1 MPRLSAI
8 LGREREM
15 RKLDYQSV
23 VETITEFL
31 REKVEEAGV
40 DGVVVGISGG
50 IDSATTAYLA
60 VRALGKENV
69 LGLIMPYYEN
79 NDVEDAK
86 LVCES
91 LGIDY
96 EVINIK
102 PIVESFVFQL
112 GFQPD
117 RRSLGNI
124 MSRTRMILLYA
135 HANQLNR
142 LVLGTSNRS
151 EFLTGYFTKW
161 GDGASDYAPLINL
174 YKTEVWEIAK
184 LLGVP
189 ERIIR
194 KKPTAGLWEGQTDED
209 ELGISYRLLDE
220 ILWRLVDLGMPKEE
234 IAEELGIDVERVE
247 YVEGLVRRSE
257 HKRRLPIGPEF

>member
-1 MPRLSAI
+1 MRTLDHRQVIDRITRFLS
-8 LGREREM
+8 
-15 RKLDYQSV
+15 
-23 VETITEFL
+23 
-31 REKVEEAGV
+31 EKIKESWAEGFVI
-40 DGVVVGISGG
+40 GISGG
-50 IDSATTAYLA
+50 VDSATTAYLA
-60 VRALGKENV
+60 ARAVGKEKV

-79 NDVEDAK
+79 REVEDAK

-91 LGIDY
+91 LGIDCKL
-96 EVINIK
+96 ILIK
-102 PIVESFVFQL
+102 PIVDSFVFQL
-112 GFQPD
+112 NFEPD
-117 RRSLGNI
+117 KRSLGNI
-124 MSRTRMILLYA
+124 MARTRMILLYA
-135 HANQLNR
+135 HANQMNR

-189 ERIIR
+189 ERIIQ

-220 ILWRLVDLGMPKEE
+220 ILWRLVDLGMAKKE
-234 IAEELGIDVERVE
+234 IAEELGIDIEKVE
-247 YVEGLVRRSE
+247 YVESLVKKSE
-257 HKRRLPIGPEF
+257 HKRRLPAGPEF

>member
-1 MPRLSAI
+1 
-8 LGREREM
+8 M
-15 RKLDYQSV
+15 RSLDYKS
-23 VETITEFL
+23 TIERIVSFI
-31 REKVEEAGV
+31 RDRVEETGAE
-40 DGVVVGISGG
+40 GVVIGISGG

-60 VRALGKENV
+60 VEALGKNNV

-79 NDVEDAK
+79 REIEDAK
-86 LVCES
+86 LVCET

-96 EVINIK
+96 KVISIK
-102 PIVESFVFQL
+102 PIVDEFERAVGELEVKS
-112 GFQPD
+112 
-117 RRSLGNI
+117 RGNV
-124 MSRTRMILLYA
+124 MSRTRMVLLYA
-135 HANQLNR
+135 HANTMNR

-184 LLGVP
+184 LLGVS

-220 ILWRLVDLGMPKEE
+220 ILWRLVDLGMKRTE
-234 IAEELGIDVERVE
+234 IASELGIEVEKVE
-247 YVEGLVRRSE
+247 YVESLVKASE
-257 HKRRLPIGPEF
+257 HKRRLPIGPDVI

>member
-1 MPRLSAI
+1 
-8 LGREREM
+8 M
-15 RKLDYQSV
+15 RVLDYGAAIDR
-23 VETITEFL
+23 ITWFI
-31 REKVEEAGV
+31 REKVGEAGA

-50 IDSATTAYLA
+50 IDSATVAHLA
-60 VRALGKENV
+60 VRALGKDKV

-79 NDVEDAK
+79 GDLEDAR
-86 LVCES
+86 LVCEA

-96 EVINIK
+96 RVISIK
-102 PIVESFVFQL
+102 PIVDEFERAVGGLDVKS
-112 GFQPD
+112 
-117 RRSLGNI
+117 RGNV
-124 MSRTRMILLYA
+124 MARTRMVLLYA
-135 HANQLNR
+135 HANAMNR

-151 EFLTGYFTKW
+151 EVLTGYFTKW

-189 ERIIR
+189 ERIIK

-220 ILWRLVDLGMPKEE
+220 ILWRMVDLGKEKSE
-234 IAEELGIDVERVE
+234 IAEELGIPLERVE
-247 YVEGLVRRSE
+247 YVEKLIRGSE
-257 HKRRLPIGPEF
+257 HKRRLPVGPVF

>member
-1 MPRLSAI
+1 M
-8 LGREREM
+8 M
-15 RKLDYQSV
+15 RSLDYPV
-23 VETITEFL
+23 VISKVKEFIA
-31 REKVEEAGV
+31 EKIGEAGA
-40 DGVVVGISGG
+40 GVVIGISGG

-60 VRALGKENV
+60 VEALGKERV
-69 LGLIMPYYEN
+69 LGLIMPYYQN
-79 NDVEDAK
+79 GDVEDAK
-86 LVCES
+86 LVCSS
-91 LGIDY
+91 LGI
-96 EVINIK
+96 ECREISIK
-102 PIVESFVFQL
+102 PIVDSLVARL

-117 RRSLGNI
+117 KRSLGNI
-124 MSRTRMILLYA
+124 MARTRMVLLYA
-135 HANQLNR
+135 HANAKNY

-189 ERIIR
+189 ERIIE

-220 ILWRLVDLGMPKEE
+220 ILWRLVDLGMPKYN
-234 IAEELGIDVERVE
+234 IAEELGIGIEKVE
-247 YVEGLVRRSE
+247 YVEGLVKRSE
-257 HKRRLPIGPEF
+257 HKRRLPLGPSF

>member
-1 MPRLSAI
+1 M
-8 LGREREM
+8 RE
-15 RKLDYQSV
+15 LDYTGVIEKLVSF
-23 VETITEFL
+23 IG
-31 REKVEEAGV
+31 EKVSEARV
-40 DGVVVGISGG
+40 KGVVIGVSGG

-60 VRALGKENV
+60 VRALGRERV
-69 LGLIMPYYEN
+69 LGLIMPYYQN
-79 NDVEDAK
+79 HDVEDAK

-91 LGIDY
+91 LGV
-96 EVINIK
+96 ECKVINIR
-102 PIVESFVFQL
+102 PIVDSFVAQL

-117 RRSLGNI
+117 KRSLGNI
-124 MSRTRMILLYA
+124 MARVRMVLLYA
-135 HANQLNR
+135 HANAKNY

-189 ERIIR
+189 GRIIE
-194 KKPTAGLWEGQTDED
+194 KKPTAGLWEGQSDED

-220 ILWRLVDLGMPKEE
+220 ILWRLVDLKMPKEK
-234 IAEELGIDVERVE
+234 IAEELGVPVERVE
-247 YVEGLVRRSE
+247 YVEELVRKSE
-257 HKRRLPIGPEF
+257 HKRKLPQGPEIP

>member
-1 MPRLSAI
+1 M
-8 LGREREM
+8 RE
-15 RKLDYQSV
+15 LDY
-23 VETITEFL
+23 
-31 REKVEEAGV
+31 EKVIGELVSFIGEKVAEAGSE
-40 DGVVVGISGG
+40 GVVIGISGG
-50 IDSATTAYLA
+50 IDSATVAYLA
-60 VRALGKENV
+60 AKALGKDRV
-69 LGLIMPYYEN
+69 MGLIMPYYEN
-79 NDVEDAK
+79 GDVEDAK

-91 LGIDY
+91 LGIEY
-96 EVINIK
+96 KTVSIK
-102 PIVESFVFQL
+102 PIVNAFVSQL

-117 RRSLGNI
+117 KRSLGNV
-124 MSRTRMILLYA
+124 MARTRMVLLYA

-174 YKTEVWEIAK
+174 YKTEVWEVAK

-189 ERIIR
+189 RRIIE

-234 IAEELGIDVERVE
+234 IAEELGVPVERVE
-247 YVEGLVRRSE
+247 YVESLVRKSE
-257 HKRRLPIGPEF
+257 HKRRLPLGPKF

>member
-1 MPRLSAI
+1 
-8 LGREREM
+8 M
-15 RKLDYQSV
+15 RKLDYNV
-23 VETITEFL
+23 VMETLTAFI
-31 REKVEEAGV
+31 RENVEKAEAE
-40 DGVVVGISGG
+40 GVVIGISGG
-50 IDSATTAYLA
+50 IDSATVAYLA
-60 VRALGKENV
+60 TNVLGKEKV
-69 LGLIMPYYEN
+69 LGLIMPYYETH
-79 NDVEDAK
+79 DVEDAK

-91 LGIDY
+91 LGI
-96 EVINIK
+96 EHKVINIR
-102 PIVESFVFQL
+102 PMVDTFASQL

-117 RRSLGNI
+117 NRSLGNV
-124 MSRTRMILLYA
+124 MARTRMILLYA

-174 YKTEVWEIAK
+174 YKTEVWEVAK

-189 ERIIR
+189 ERIIQ

-220 ILWRLVDLGMPKEE
+220 VLWRLVDLKMPKDK
-234 IAEELGIDVERVE
+234 IAEELGISVERVE
-247 YVEGLVRRSE
+247 YVENLVRRSE
-257 HKRRLPIGPEF
+257 HKRRLPFGPAF